1 MGQSENIKMDI
12 LIQSRDYFIKM
23 NLLEQKTILKLIG
36 LKKIDIEKIKGTEDK
51 SIENKM
57 IETFTIE
64 YQKILDKIINKDSDI
79 DKTIDGFDEFY
90 DCNMYLCNQNKS
102 DFINLKNNY

>member
-36 LKKIDIEKIKGTEDK
+36 LKK
-51 SIENKM
+51 NR
-57 IETFTIE
+57 
-64 YQKILDKIINKDSDI
+64 Y
-79 DKTIDGFDEFY
+79 
-90 DCNMYLCNQNKS
+90 
-102 DFINLKNNY
+102 